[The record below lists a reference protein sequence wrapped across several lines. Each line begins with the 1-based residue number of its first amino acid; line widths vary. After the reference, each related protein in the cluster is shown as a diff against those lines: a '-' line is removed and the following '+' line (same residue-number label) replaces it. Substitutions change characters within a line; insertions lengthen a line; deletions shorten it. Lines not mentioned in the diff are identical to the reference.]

1 METLLVERKDGV
13 ATVTMNRPE
22 RKNAAN
28 GRMLLELREIFVE
41 IEAFLVAGRDGELMR
56 FTAHEAPVALT
67 SPPAPAPAGLE
78 LDA

>member
-28 GRMLLELREIFVE
+28 GRMLLELREIFEE
-41 IEAFLVAGRDGELMR
+41 IEDSPDDRVMILTGAGGS
-56 FTAHEAPVALT
+56 FCIGSYNTFP
-67 SPPAPAPAGLE
+67 
-78 LDA
+78 